1 MKSKQITA
9 MLKKYSTVCLW
20 DVRTHKNDISE

>member
-1 MKSKQITA
+1 MKKQITA
-9 MLKKYSTVCLW
+9 MLTKYSTVCLW